1 MSVLHISMLGGFT
14 LAWGDGA
21 AMSIPSTVA
30 RSLFAYLVIH
40 RDHPHTRDLLAGTF
54 WPDLPDAVARRRLS
68 QALWQIRQTVDP
80 HPVLLAEGDT
90 IRIDPELS
98 LWLDV
103 AEFEQQAASSKQ
115 QDLALAADL
124 YRGEFLAGYYD
135 DWVLVERERRRETFV
150 AVLGKLVESS
160 KGQGEYESALLL
172 ARRLVTEDPWREEA
186 HREVMCLCHLLGR
199 GAEALKQFETCRQV
213 LAEELGAEPS
223 PETEALAA
231 QIAARSDLA
240 EPPVLPSAARPR
252 SVPLLERPGRLPL
265 VGRQAELA
273 ELLRQVEAAA
283 RGQGGLALV
292 FGEAGVGKTRL
303 VQELACNAE
312 WRGMRIVWGRCY
324 ELAAPPAYQPL
335 VEALR
340 AGLSPLRE
348 AALEP
353 LWRGELARLLPELAM
368 DGTASPPLPPAEE
381 QRRLLEAVARAFLAL
396 AATAPY
402 LLLLEDIHWIDLA
415 SLEALR
421 YLLPRLA
428 DARLLVV
435 ATLRT
440 EDLTGQQAAAL
451 NALENTRLPRR
462 LDLARLDRDETGEL
476 VRQALDL
483 EQAAPRFSTRLY
495 AETEG
500 NPFFLIE
507 TLRGLMDE
515 GLLRRDAGGAWSTPW
530 DEATQDYAEL
540 PLPTGVAQSIQRRLS
555 RLPVPLAEALSLA
568 AIIGREVVFDLWQ
581 QAANQP
587 ERELLAAGDE
597 LCSRGLLLSADPDA
611 TGADYVFAHDQIRR
625 VTYERLAAPRRRLY
639 HRQVAEALMRL
650 VPDEPEALAHHWTQ
664 AGVWD
669 QAAIYHQQAGDRAR
683 AVYANAEA
691 TAHYAKALDAL
702 SKLAGPPDP
711 DRLFALRLDCEAVNG
726 LIGDRAAQ
734 ARELDALEALV
745 EKWPSAEQRAQVAL
759 RRARYSE
766 ETGDYAAAIATAQ
779 AAVTLT
785 QSAGAIEL
793 EGRALMEWGRVLW
806 RRGEYDT
813 ARAQFEEVLALAE
826 ERDLRRLK
834 ADALNLL
841 GNVYLY
847 QGDYAQARA
856 CYERTL
862 PLHRE
867 LGNRQG
873 EGSALYNLGYVVH
886 DLGDLATASAY
897 YQQALDIYREIGF
910 RRGEGT
916 TLMIYG
922 NVLQSRGDYLS
933 ALDHY
938 EQALH
943 ILSDIGNRQSQALAL
958 ANIGSI
964 LMVLGAYA
972 AARPYFE
979 QTLSIQR
986 ELGDRRGEGAALA
999 SLSSFFYF
1007 LGDNEAAEE
1016 HARQALSIFLEIGDR
1031 YHQGHAL
1038 TYLGHALSGLG
1049 QLDAAADAYR
1059 QAVELRCELGEL
1071 HLAME
1076 SLAGLLRISLAHG
1089 DLPQALDHTERILNH
1104 LEGGSLDGTDEPM
1117 HIYLTCYRALHAA
1130 HDPRA
1135 AEILE
1140 TAHAL
1145 LQERAAGIDDEGMR
1159 RSFLENVAA
1168 HREIVAAYRERQPQR
1183 HMVRLPR
1190 VGAPTGRPLR
1200 DDEHV
1205 AVAWTLSAPEDGQV
1219 AGKTARRRQQL
1230 LRLLRQAE
1238 AQGAAPT
1245 VDDLAVALDA
1255 SRATLK
1261 RDLAALRRAGH
1272 EVKTRGSPK

>member
-1 MSVLHISMLGGFT
+1 
-14 LAWGDGA
+14 
-21 AMSIPSTVA
+21 
-30 RSLFAYLVIH
+30 
-40 RDHPHTRDLLAGTF
+40 
-54 WPDLPDAVARRRLS
+54 
-68 QALWQIRQTVDP
+68 
-80 HPVLLAEGDT
+80 
-90 IRIDPELS
+90 
-98 LWLDV
+98 
-103 AEFEQQAASSKQ
+103 
-115 QDLALAADL
+115 
-124 YRGEFLAGYYD
+124 
-135 DWVLVERERRRETFV
+135 
-150 AVLGKLVESS
+150 
-160 KGQGEYESALLL
+160 
-172 ARRLVTEDPWREEA
+172 
-186 HREVMCLCHLLGR
+186 
-199 GAEALKQFETCRQV
+199 
-213 LAEELGAEPS
+213 
-223 PETEALAA
+223 
-231 QIAARSDLA
+231 
-240 EPPVLPSAARPR
+240 
-252 SVPLLERPGRLPL
+252 
-265 VGRQAELA
+265 
-273 ELLRQVEAAA
+273 
-283 RGQGGLALV
+283 QGGLALV

-303 VQELACNAE
+303 AQELARNAE
-312 WRGMRIVWGRCY
+312 WRGIRTLWGQCY

-335 VEALR
+335 AEALR
-340 AGLSPLRE
+340 AGLPSLE
-348 AALEP
+348 KAALDP
-353 LWRGELARLLPELAM
+353 LWRGELARLLPELVT
-368 DGTASPPLPPAEE
+368 DGVPAPTLPPAEE
-381 QRRLLEAVARAFLAL
+381 HRRLLEAITRAFLAM
-396 AATAPY
+396 AAAAPC
-402 LLLLEDIHWIDLA
+402 LLLLEDVHWIDLA
-415 SLEALR
+415 SLEVLR

-435 ATLRT
+435 MTLRT
-440 EDLTGQQAAAL
+440 EEMTGHQAEVLT
-451 NALENTRLPRR
+451 ALENTRLPHR
-462 LDLARLDRDETGEL
+462 LNLARLDLDETGEL

-483 EQAAPRFSTRLY
+483 GQAAPRFSTRLY

-500 NPFFLIE
+500 NPFFVIE
-507 TLRGLMDE
+507 TLRGLVDE
-515 GLLRRDAGGAWSTPW
+515 GLLRRDAGGGWSTPW

-540 PLPTGVAQSIQRRLS
+540 PLPTGVTQSIQRRLD
-555 RLPVPLAEALSLA
+555 RLPGPLAEALGLA
-568 AIIGREVVFDLWQ
+568 AVIGREVAFDLWQ
-581 QAANQP
+581 QTSDRS
-587 ERELLAAGDE
+587 EIELLAAGDE
-597 LCSRGLLLSADPDA
+597 LCGRGLLLPAGPDA

-625 VTYERLAAPRRRLY
+625 VTYERLTAPRRRLY
-639 HRQVAEALMRL
+639 HRQVAEALTRL
-650 VPDEPEALAHHWTQ
+650 APDEPEALAHHWTQ

-702 SKLAGPPDP
+702 SKLAVPPDP

-726 LIGDRAAQ
+726 LVGDRAAQ

-785 QSAGAIEL
+785 QSTGAIEL
-793 EGRALMEWGRVLW
+793 EGRALVEWGRVLW
-806 RRGEYDT
+806 RRGEYDA
-813 ARAQFEEVLALAE
+813 ARAQFEKVLALAD
-826 ERDLRRLK
+826 ERGLRRLK

-886 DLGDLATASAY
+886 DLGDLATASTY

-922 NVLQSRGDYLS
+922 NVLQSLGDYLS
-933 ALDHY
+933 ARDHY

-943 ILSDIGNRQSQALAL
+943 ILSDVGNRQSQASAL

-964 LMVLGAYA
+964 LMALGVYA
-972 AARPYFE
+972 AAQPYFE
-979 QTLSIQR
+979 RTLSIHR
-986 ELGDRRGEGAALA
+986 EVGDRRGEGAALA
-999 SLSSFFYF
+999 SLSSFFHF
-1007 LGDNEAAEE
+1007 VGDNEAAEE
-1016 HARQALSIFLEIGDR
+1016 YARQALSIFREIGDR

-1038 TYLGHALSGLG
+1038 TYWGHALSGLG
-1049 QLDAAADAYR
+1049 QLDIAADAYR

-1089 DLPQALDHTERILNH
+1089 DLPQALAHTERILNH

-1117 HIYLTCYRALHAA
+1117 HIYLTCYRALHAV
-1130 HDPRA
+1130 HDLRA

-1140 TAHAL
+1140 TAHAS

-1168 HREIVAAYRERQPQR
+1168 HREIVAAYRERWPQQQT
-1183 HMVRLPR
+1183 VRLPR
-1190 VGAPTGRPLR
+1190 AGVPTGRPLR
-1200 DDEHV
+1200 GDEYV
-1205 AVAWTLSAPEDGQV
+1205 TIAWTVDAPEDEQ
-1219 AGKTARRRQQL
+1219 AASKTSCRRRRL
-1230 LRLLRQAE
+1230 LRMLRQAE
-1238 AQGAAPT
+1238 AQGATPT
-1245 VDDLAVALDA
+1245 VDDLAVALDV

-1272 EVKTRGSPK
+1272 KVKTRGSPK